1 MTMEDG
7 SYIGAGAL
15 HVDDKFIE
23 GRNGCLMFMFVK
35 SIIYCWKRS
44 FLIRFIENVVFNNRV
59 ILEILHES
67 LSRR

>member
-23 GRNGCLMFMFVK
+23 GRNGCLMFHMFVK
-35 SIIYCWKRS
+35 SIIYSW
-44 FLIRFIENVVFNNRV
+44 
-59 ILEILHES
+59 
-67 LSRR
+67 